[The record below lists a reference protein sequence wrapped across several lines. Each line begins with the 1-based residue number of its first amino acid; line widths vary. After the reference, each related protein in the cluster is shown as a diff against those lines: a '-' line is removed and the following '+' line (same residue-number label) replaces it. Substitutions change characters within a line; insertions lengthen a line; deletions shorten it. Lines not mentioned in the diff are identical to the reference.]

1 MYAVLILQF
10 SPHVDENGR
19 LIAPE
24 RDGGAAV
31 KRALCNVAKKPDHPR
46 HSAGR
51 AVFAAARKT
60 ADDSF
65 FDAQYHWRHGD
76 AVALLAVG
84 ASFSS
89 GEAAKCVKP
98 ALLATAIKLFIL
110 PAIFLPIAAMMGF
123 TGSAM
128 IAILIMV
135 GSPTTVSCYVMARN
149 MGYKGVLTSNV
160 VMLATVLSSVSLTLW
175 IFLLRLFEML

>member
-1 MYAVLILQF
+1 M
-10 SPHVDENGR
+10 DENGR

-31 KRALCNVAKKPDHPR
+31 KRALCNVAKNPIILGILLGVPFSLLRVKLP
-46 HSAGR
+46 
-51 AVFAAARKT
+51 
-60 ADDSF
+60 DDSF
-65 FDAQYHWRHGD
+65 LDAQYHWRHGD

-110 PAIFLPIAAMMGF
+110 PAVFLPIAAMMGF

-135 GSPTTVSCYVMARN
+135 GSPTTVSCYVMAKN
-149 MGYKGVLTSNV
+149 MGYKGVLTSSV
-160 VMLATVLSSVSLTLW
+160 VMLATVLSSISLTLW
-175 IFLLRLFEML
+175 IFLLRLFGLL

>member
-31 KRALCNVAKKPDHPR
+31 KRALCNVAKNPIILGILLGVPFSLLRVKLPTIL
-46 HSAGR
+46 SSTLNTIGG
-51 AVFAAARKT
+51 T
-60 ADDSF
+60 ATP
-65 FDAQYHWRHGD
+65 
-76 AVALLAVG
+76 VALLAVG

-110 PAIFLPIAAMMGF
+110 PAIFLPIAAMMA
-123 TGSAM
+123 SRA
-128 IAILIMV
+128 
-135 GSPTTVSCYVMARN
+135 AR
-149 MGYKGVLTSNV
+149 
-160 VMLATVLSSVSLTLW
+160 
-175 IFLLRLFEML
+175 